1 MEGDRSHPVGQHR
14 PVERDPVPGE
24 NLGLAIE
31 RQVLAEL
38 GDRDLRQQRLG
49 RNARFDQMG
58 GRRRLGHS
66 GASLR
71 AGVAGAHCLD
81 DAILSR
87 HDIKTAGAVLADAGH
102 LAAAARAFEAR
113 GFDHR
118 FDPRQM
124 SRKGA
129 GQPACPAL

>member
-14 PVERDPVPGE
+14 PVECDPVPGE

-58 GRRRLGHS
+58 GRRR
-66 GASLR
+66 R
-71 AGVAGAHCLD
+71 ATPAHP
-81 DAILSR
+81 
-87 HDIKTAGAVLADAGH
+87 
-102 LAAAARAFEAR
+102 F
-113 GFDHR
+113 
-118 FDPRQM
+118 
-124 SRKGA
+124 
-129 GQPACPAL
+129 GQA